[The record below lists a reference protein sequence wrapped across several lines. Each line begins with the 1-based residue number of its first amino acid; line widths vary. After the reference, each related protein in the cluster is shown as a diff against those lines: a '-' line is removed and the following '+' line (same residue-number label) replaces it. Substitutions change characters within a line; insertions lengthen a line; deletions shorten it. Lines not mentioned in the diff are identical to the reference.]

1 MKKILLVFLCVV
13 MVLTVIGCGDK
24 KEENKT
30 TDKVTTDS
38 NEEASSE
45 NDEGNEN
52 VESEENNLIVKKD
65 GDVDKTTYK
74 KAVEVFEDVVN
85 KLRTD
90 GVVKQDDICVIMD
103 DASIKVDITLADD
116 FTDIELRKSGDVYSL
131 ILDYDFTWLEGFGE
145 KINDIDPAEYNK
157 ELLLA
162 TLKIISNEPQVIFD
176 RIDMDYHSAAGL
188 SDTEWT
194 EVGDCLIISDDM
206 KVDEYIS
213 YKIKQSNQ
221 SENETV
227 DNETQENITE
237 EQTTNNNTEKETN
250 SGYVADTPDSD
261 TNISQTEVQKE
272 VKKVLSTIIS
282 NDMNE
287 LEKVLVIHDYITYN
301 IDYDYANYLNN
312 TIPNTSYTAYGTL
325 KTGRGVCSG
334 YALLFYEMAKGAG
347 LEVTYVTG
355 DADNGSGQGPQ
366 GHAWNQVKV
375 NNVWYNIDTCWDDP
389 TNLDKKKDD
398 HSMNNYNYCLISD
411 SLMYK
416 DHTPYGSD
424 NHKCSKTI
432 DAATFA
438 QALAKV
444 NKYTTMVY
452 VESESKIESLV
463 NKMVSEGKNEF
474 TILMINNGVDYWN
487 SIDVALAKTKKPL
500 HVSSS
505 NNSGTIIKHNICIKE
520 NVYCVDS
527 KSNIKSII
535 NTYKD
540 KLDKLELWY
549 YDANMNDDNAWMI
562 INQVLYN
569 TGYNVELYS
578 KTDVKAGR
586 SQCHIYEPDNVLN
599 VSDLSELVTYAGNN
613 GIEALKNKYIWYK
626 TNNTDM
632 NIFINKLRES
642 FISSGY
648 LVDYDCK
655 YSSDAGYTNVIKF
668 TMTDFRQ
675 VKYIGSSQE
684 LLSYANSIGMNNLVG
699 KEIYIK
705 NSQGD
710 DPFAVAYEMFYEVQ
724 IPVNIS
730 TISDWGSVV
739 GVEIDGINSDEYISI
754 DAADLKADIIDAKNK
769 GVATEVTFRL
779 PDRNGTYNRD
789 SVTKMIA
796 DMNLGYQLFSY
807 WYNEGNCHYI
817 QLWYS

>member
-1 MKKILLVFLCVV
+1 MKKILLIFLCLVMAVCVV
-13 MVLTVIGCGDK
+13 GCGDK
-24 KEENKT
+24 KEQNAT
-30 TDKVTTDS
+30 TDKATTGN
-38 NEEASSE
+38 NEPSSSDQDL
-45 NDEGNEN
+45 ND
-52 VESEENNLIVKKD
+52 NNSTIVKKE
-65 GDVDKTTYK
+65 GKVNESTYK
-74 KAVEVFEDVVN
+74 KAVTAFEDIVN

-90 GVVKQDDICVIMD
+90 GVVGEDDICVIMD
-103 DASIKVDITLADD
+103 DNGIKVNITFVDD
-116 FTDIELRKSGDVYSL
+116 SSDIELIKKDDVYLL

-145 KINDIDPAEYNK
+145 KINDIDPAVYNK
-157 ELLLA
+157 ELLLSI
-162 TLKIISNEPQVIFD
+162 LKMVSDEPQVIFD

-188 SDTEWT
+188 SDTDWT
-194 EVGDCLIISDDM
+194 EVGDCLIISGDM
-206 KVDEYIS
+206 KVDEFIS
-213 YKIKQSNQ
+213 YKIKTSNKNSDETTDEETKETTSDGQSNQ
-221 SENETV
+221 
-227 DNETQENITE
+227 
-237 EQTTNNNTEKETN
+237 TTDDNTEKETV
-250 SGYVADTPDSD
+250 SGNVSDTPVID
-261 TNISQTEVQKE
+261 TNVSQTEVQKE
-272 VKKVLSTIIS
+272 IKKTVSSIITQ
-282 NDMNE
+282 DMSE

-301 IDYDYANYLNN
+301 VDYDYANYLNN
-312 TIPNTSYTAYGTL
+312 TVPNTSCTAYGTL
-325 KTGRGVCSG
+325 KTGRAICSG

-347 LEVTYVTG
+347 LEVTYVSG

-366 GHAWNQVKV
+366 GHAWNQVRV
-375 NNVWYNIDTCWDDP
+375 DNVWYNIDTCWDDP
-389 TNLDKKKDD
+389 TNIDKKKDD

-416 DHTPYGSD
+416 DHTVYGA
-424 NHKCSKTI
+424 NHHKCSKTI
-432 DAATFA
+432 DVAAFA
-438 QALAKV
+438 KALAKV
-444 NKYTTMVY
+444 NRYSTMVY
-452 VESESKIESLV
+452 AENESKIELLV

-474 TILMINNGVDYWN
+474 TILMINDGVNYWD

-500 HVSSS
+500 HISSS

-520 NVYCVDS
+520 NVHCVDS

-535 NTYKD
+535 DAYIG

-549 YDANMNDDNAWMI
+549 YDDNMNDDNAWML

-578 KTDVKAGR
+578 KTGVKAGR

-632 NIFINKLRES
+632 NIFTNKLREN

-648 LVDYDCK
+648 LVDYDYK
-655 YSSDAGYTNVIKF
+655 YSSDDGYKNVIKF

-675 VKYIGSSQE
+675 VKYIGSSSE
-684 LLSYANSIGMNNLVG
+684 LLSYANNVGMNNLVG

-705 NSQGD
+705 NSQLD

-739 GVEIDGINSDEYISI
+739 GVEIDGINSNEYISI
-754 DAADLKADIIDAKNK
+754 DVADLKNDIIDAKNK

-789 SVTKMIA
+789 SITKMIA
-796 DMNLGYQLFSY
+796 DMNLGFQLFSY

-817 QLWYS
+817 ELWYS

>member
-1 MKKILLVFLCVV
+1 MKKILLIFLCLV
-13 MVLTVIGCGDK
+13 MAVSVIGCGDE
-24 KEENKT
+24 KEQNAT
-30 TDKVTTDS
+30 TDKATTGN
-38 NEEASSE
+38 NEPSSS
-45 NDEGNEN
+45 DEGVND
-52 VESEENNLIVKKD
+52 NNNITVKKE
-65 GDVDKTTYK
+65 GKVNESTYK
-74 KAVEVFEDVVN
+74 KAVTAFEDIVN

-90 GVVKQDDICVIMD
+90 GVVGEDDICVIMD
-103 DASIKVDITLADD
+103 DTGIKVNITFADD
-116 FTDIELRKSGDVYSL
+116 SSDIELIKKDDVYLL

-145 KINDIDPAEYNK
+145 KINDIDPASYNK

-162 TLKIISNEPQVIFD
+162 ILKTISDEPQVIFD

-213 YKIKQSNQ
+213 YKIKTSNQ
-221 SENETV
+221 NNNETA
-227 DNETQENITE
+227 DEETKETTSDGQSD
-237 EQTTNNNTEKETN
+237 QTINDNTEKETV
-250 SGYVADTPDSD
+250 SGNVSDTPVID
-261 TNISQTEVQKE
+261 TNVSQTEVQKE
-272 VKKVLSTIIS
+272 IKKTVSSIITQ
-282 NDMNE
+282 DMSE
-287 LEKVLVIHDYITYN
+287 LEKVLIIHDYITYN
-301 IDYDYANYLNN
+301 VDYDYANYLNN
-312 TIPNTSYTAYGTL
+312 TVPNTSCTAYGTL
-325 KTGRGVCSG
+325 KTGRAICSG

-347 LEVTYVTG
+347 LEVTYVSG

-366 GHAWNQVKV
+366 GHAWNQVRV
-375 NNVWYNIDTCWDDP
+375 DNVWYNIDTCWDDP
-389 TNLDKKKDD
+389 TNIDKKKDD
-398 HSMNNYNYCLISD
+398 HSMNGYNYCLISD

-416 DHTPYGSD
+416 DHTVYGTEH
-424 NHKCSKTI
+424 HKCNKTI
-432 DAATFA
+432 DVAAFA
-438 QALAKV
+438 KALAKV
-444 NKYTTMVY
+444 NRYSTMVY
-452 VESESKIESLV
+452 AENESKIESLV

-474 TILMINNGVDYWN
+474 TILMINDGVDYWD

-535 NTYKD
+535 DAYIG

-549 YDANMNDDNAWMI
+549 YDDNMNDDNAWML

-586 SQCHIYEPDNVLN
+586 SKCHIYEPDNVLN

-626 TNNTDM
+626 TNNTIM
-632 NIFINKLRES
+632 NIFTNKLRES

-655 YSSDAGYTNVIKF
+655 DYSDAGYTNVIKF

-675 VKYIGSSQE
+675 VKYIGSSSE

-705 NSQGD
+705 NSQLD

-730 TISDWGSVV
+730 TILDWGSVV
-739 GVEIDGINSDEYISI
+739 GVEIDGINSNEYISI

-769 GVATEVTFRL
+769 GIATEVRFRL

-796 DMNLGYQLFSY
+796 DMNLGFQLFSY

-817 QLWYS
+817 ELWYS